1 MSLSASYQKV
11 ALVTGSTR
19 GIGLAIAERLVADG
33 FRVVT
38 NGRTTPEKIIGEEH
52 IQADIT
58 QRDDLSRLIEF
69 VKMKFGNID
78 VLVCNVGSG
87 KQVEAIL
94 PEDRWKHFLSLN
106 LFSAVYLIEA
116 LIHESLLKESKV
128 IGISSIAGSKATSAP
143 IEYSASKAALD
154 SYFKNLAYSNADARI
169 NFNLLSLGNV
179 LFPGSTWEEKI
190 KSNRDS
196 VDRYIAES
204 VPANRFATLDEI
216 ADVASFLASTKCNFM
231 TGSTIT
237 VDGGQIL

>member
-1 MSLSASYQKV
+1 MSAKASRRKV

-38 NGRTTPEKIIGEEH
+38 NGRTTPEKIIGEAH

-58 QRDDLSRLIEF
+58 QHDDLAKLIEF
-69 VKMKFGNID
+69 LKKNYGNID

-87 KQVEAIL
+87 KQVDVIL

-106 LFSAVYLIEA
+106 LFSAAYLIES
-116 LIHESLLKESKV
+116 LIKESLIKESRI
-128 IGISSIAGSKATSAP
+128 IGISSIAGAKATSAP
-143 IEYSASKAALD
+143 IEYSAAKAALD
-154 SYFKNLAYSNADARI
+154 SYFKNMAFSYSGSGM
-169 NFNLLSLGNV
+169 NFNLLALGNV

-190 KSNRDS
+190 KADRDS
-196 VDRYIAES
+196 VNNYIAEN
-204 VPANRFATLDEI
+204 VPVNRFATLVEI
-216 ADVASFLASTKCNFM
+216 ADVASFLASTKCDFM

-237 VDGGQIL
+237 VDGGQSL

>member
-1 MSLSASYQKV
+1 MSANASNRKV

-38 NGRTTPEKIIGEEH
+38 NGRTAPEKIIGEEH

-58 QRDDLSRLIEF
+58 QPDELSRLINF
-69 VKMKFGNID
+69 VKKKFGNVD

-87 KQVEAIL
+87 KQLKGITL
-94 PEDRWKHFLSLN
+94 EDRWKYFISMN
-106 LFSAVYLIEA
+106 LFTAVYLIEGM
-116 LIHESLLKESKV
+116 IHESLLKNSKI
-128 IGISSIAGSKATSAP
+128 IGISSIAGTKATSAP
-143 IEYSASKAALD
+143 IEYSAAKAALD
-154 SYFKNLAYSNADARI
+154 SYFKNMAYSYASSGM
-169 NFNLLSLGNV
+169 NFNVLSLGNV

-190 KSNRDS
+190 KINEDLVNSYVAVN
-196 VDRYIAES
+196 

-216 ADVASFLASTKCNFM
+216 ADAASFLASTKCDFM

-237 VDGGQIL
+237 VDGGQSL

>member
-1 MSLSASYQKV
+1 MVENLIHQKV

-19 GIGLAIAERLVADG
+19 GIGLAIAKRLVADG

-38 NGRTTPEKIIGEEH
+38 NGRTTPENIIGEAH

-69 VKMKFGNID
+69 VKSKFGNID

-87 KQVEAIL
+87 KQVEASG
-94 PEDRWKHFLSLN
+94 PEERWKHFLSIN

-128 IGISSIAGSKATSAP
+128 IGVSSIAGTKATSAP

-154 SYFKNLAYSNADARI
+154 SYFKNLAFSYANSGL

-190 KSNRDS
+190 ELNRGS
-196 VDRYIAES
+196 VDEYIAKS
-204 VPANRFATLDEI
+204 VPANRFAQLDEI

-237 VDGGQIL
+237 VDGGQTL

>member
-1 MSLSASYQKV
+1 MISNNQKV

-33 FRVVT
+33 FHVVT
-38 NGRTTPEKIIGEEH
+38 NGRTTPKQIVGEDH

-58 QRDDLSRLIEF
+58 QHDDLAKLIEF
-69 VKMKFGNID
+69 LKKNYRNID

-87 KQVEAIL
+87 KQIDVIL

-106 LFSAVYLIEA
+106 LFTAVYLIEA
-116 LIHESLLKESKV
+116 LIHESLIKESKV
-128 IGISSIAGSKATSAP
+128 IGVTSVAGTIATSAP

-154 SYFKNLAYSNADARI
+154 SYFKNLAYSYADTGT

-196 VDRYIAES
+196 VNRYIAKS

-216 ADVASFLASTKCNFM
+216 ADVASFLASTNCNFM

-237 VDGGQIL
+237 VDGGQTL

>member
-1 MSLSASYQKV
+1 MIKNLSHQKV

-38 NGRTTPEKIIGEEH
+38 NGSTTPEKIIGEEH

-58 QRDDLSRLIEF
+58 QAADLSKLIEF
-69 VKMKFGNID
+69 IKMKFGNID

-87 KQVEAIL
+87 KQIKAVF
-94 PEDRWKHFLSLN
+94 PDDRWEHFLSIN
-106 LFSAVYLIEA
+106 LFSTVNMVEA
-116 LIHESLLKESKV
+116 LIRESLLKNSRI
-128 IGISSIAGSKATSAP
+128 IGITSIAGTKATSAP
-143 IEYSASKAALD
+143 IEYSAAKAALD
-154 SYFKNLAYSNADARI
+154 SYFKNMAFSYSGSGM

-190 KSNRDS
+190 KTNKDA
-196 VDRYIAES
+196 VNNYITEN
-204 VPANRFATLDEI
+204 VPVNRFARLDEI

-237 VDGGQIL
+237 VDGGQTL

>member
-1 MSLSASYQKV
+1 MSAIANNQKV

-38 NGRTTPEKIIGEEH
+38 NGRTTPKKILGERH

-58 QRDDLSRLIEF
+58 QQEDLAKLIEF
-69 VKMKFGNID
+69 IKKNYGNID

-87 KQVEAIL
+87 KQLDVIL

-128 IGISSIAGSKATSAP
+128 IGVTSIAGTKATSAP

-154 SYFKNLAYSNADARI
+154 SYFKNLAFSYAKAGM

-179 LFPGSTWEEKI
+179 LFQGSTWEEII

-196 VDRYIAES
+196 VNKYIAES
-204 VPANRFATLDEI
+204 VPANRFATLGEI
-216 ADVASFLASTKCNFM
+216 ADVASFLASTKCGFM

-237 VDGGQIL
+237 VDGGQTL

>member
-1 MSLSASYQKV
+1 MGIIASDQKV

-38 NGRTTPEKIIGEEH
+38 NGRTTPKKFIGEEH

-58 QRDDLSRLIEF
+58 RKDDLDRLVEF
-69 VKMKFGNID
+69 IKKKFGNID

-87 KQVEAIL
+87 KQIDLIL

-106 LFSAVYLIEA
+106 LFSAVNLIEA
-116 LIHESLLKESKV
+116 LIHDFLLKESRV
-128 IGISSIAGSKATSAP
+128 IGVTSIAGTQATSAP

-154 SYFKNLAYSNADARI
+154 SYFKNLAFSHASSGL

-196 VDRYIAES
+196 VDKYIAEN
-204 VPANRFATLDEI
+204 VPAKRFATLDEI
-216 ADVASFLASTKCNFM
+216 ADVASFLASTKCDFM
-231 TGSTIT
+231 NGSTIT
-237 VDGGQIL
+237 VDGGQTL

>member
-1 MSLSASYQKV
+1 MRVIASNQKV
-11 ALVTGSTR
+11 ALVTGSTH

-38 NGRTTPEKIIGEEH
+38 NGRTTPKKFIGEEH

-58 QRDDLSRLIEF
+58 QKDDLSRLIEF
-69 VKMKFGNID
+69 IKKKYGNID

-87 KQVEAIL
+87 KQVGAIL

-106 LFSAVYLIEA
+106 LFSAVYLIES
-116 LIHESLLKESKV
+116 LIKESLIKESKV
-128 IGISSIAGSKATSAP
+128 IGITSIAGTKATSAP

-154 SYFKNLAYSNADARI
+154 SYFKNLAFSYADTGM

-190 KSNRDS
+190 ESNRDS
-196 VDRYIAES
+196 VDKYIAER
-204 VPANRFATLDEI
+204 VPAKRFATLGEI
-216 ADVASFLASTKCNFM
+216 VDVASFLASTKCDFM

-237 VDGGQIL
+237 VDGGQTL

>member
-1 MSLSASYQKV
+1 MNVIANDQKV

-33 FRVVT
+33 FHVVT
-38 NGRTTPEKIIGEEH
+38 NGRTTPKKIIGEEH
-52 IQADIT
+52 IQADLT
-58 QRDDLSRLIEF
+58 QQEGLAELIEF
-69 VKMKFGNID
+69 IKKKYKNID

-94 PEDRWKHFLSLN
+94 PEARWKHFLSLN

-116 LIHESLLKESKV
+116 LIHESLLKESRV
-128 IGISSIAGSKATSAP
+128 IGISSIAGVKATSAP

-154 SYFKNLAYSNADARI
+154 SYFKNLAYSHAATRM

-190 KSNRDS
+190 ESNRDS
-196 VDRYIAES
+196 VDKYVAES

-216 ADVASFLASTKCNFM
+216 ADVASFLASTKCDFM

-237 VDGGQIL
+237 VDGGQSL